1 MDAPH
6 ARRINV
12 RFGPDRPVSVLV
24 GGRRGNYESVL
35 HYLIFER
42 ERRQILVDGLETHQH
57 ADAKLLELVEADPEA
72 EGNLVLIGQ
81 LERERTG

>member
-1 MDAPH
+1 
-6 ARRINV
+6 
-12 RFGPDRPVSVLV
+12 
-24 GGRRGNYESVL
+24 VL

-72 EGNLVLIGQ
+72 EGNLVLTGK